1 MSKWELCRI
10 KEILHSR
17 GKQNERQ
24 TTDQIQCQRGCG
36 EKVQSIN
43 EWVGGWRNGSAVK
56 ACAALRQDGFQHPRW
71 TAHYLSVTP
80 APGGSDAF
88 CGFWWYQVCIRCTY
102 ST

>member
-17 GKQNERQ
+17 GKQNERR
-24 TTDQIQCQRGCG
+24 TTDQTQCQRGLQG
-36 EKVQSIN
+36 EGSIN
-43 EWVGGWRNGSAVK
+43 EWGGGWRNGSTVK

-80 APGGSDAF
+80 APGG
-88 CGFWWYQVCIRCTY
+88 IRCLLWPLVVPGMH
-102 ST
+102 